1 MKVTQKKTC
10 YKFTIDVDL
19 VEVDKIV
26 YEYQSQSL
34 KFYLNE

>member
-26 YEYQSQSL
+26 YELSITEYKIL
-34 KFYLNE
+34 FK